1 MDQELLT
8 NGVEYLK
15 ESLMDGVSRA
25 RLPMMAREYL
35 LAIMMVMR
43 DRTLVNDLDA
53 AVQEIMAAFERDRNG
68 GDLPTEEQ
76 PGTISE

>member
-1 MDQELLT
+1 MDSELLT

-15 ESLMDGVSRA
+15 ESLMDGVPKI

-35 LAIMMVMR
+35 LSMMMVRR

-68 GDLPTEEQ
+68 EDQPREQ
-76 PGTISE
+76 PGTLSE